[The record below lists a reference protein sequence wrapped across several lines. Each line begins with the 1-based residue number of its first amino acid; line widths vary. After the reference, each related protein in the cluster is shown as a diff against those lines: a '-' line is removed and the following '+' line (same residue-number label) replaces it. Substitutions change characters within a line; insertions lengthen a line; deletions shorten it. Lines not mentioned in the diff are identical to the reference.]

1 MMQSQRK
8 PASKNRRFLF
18 RGSEVALAKRQRKM
32 MMKTVKRRLLPPS
45 MYESLSYMVLGLD
58 LLMVM
63 R

>member
-1 MMQSQRK
+1 MHRQEFGDFTVGFPDEITSK
-8 PASKNRRFLF
+8 PLNT
-18 RGSEVALAKRQRKM
+18 EE